1 MKIAW
6 MLILT
11 GLVILYGGPT
21 FRGSGRTLRGSGQAW
36 ASLGEDAQILSNRFG
51 GIQSFADDSGIVY
64 GDDRGFLHVLE
75 RARGDYKEVWKSE
88 RLGSAIAGVF
98 VLDVNAD
105 GREEIVAYTSGG
117 QIYFWDAASRRIVW
131 EIQRDRF
138 KEISTMTI
146 SDVDGDEQMEL
157 IFCADSLLYIY
168 DGKTQFEEWESD
180 QTFTAEEIVVGDV
193 DGDGDD
199 EIVLNT
205 GVVLDARFHDI
216 EWQSPERFGDRI
228 GLSDIDGDG
237 IPELIAESG
246 NRFLKVWDLDLRREK
261 W

>member
-6 MLILT
+6 VLILT
-11 GLVILYGGPT
+11 GAAILYGDP
-21 FRGSGRTLRGSGQAW
+21 TLRGSGHAW
-36 ASLGEDAQILSNRFG
+36 ASPEEDAQVLSVRFG
-51 GIQSFADDSGIVY
+51 TFQAFSDSSGIVY
-64 GDDRGFLHVLE
+64 GDDRGFLRVLE
-75 RARGDYKEVWKSE
+75 RKRGGYEEVWKSE
-88 RLGSAIAGVF
+88 GLGSAIGGVF
-98 VLDVNAD
+98 LLDVNLD

-117 QIYFWDAASRRIVW
+117 KICFFDALSRRIIW
-131 EIQRDRF
+131 EIQQDRF
-138 KEISTMTI
+138 QEISTMTLADVD
-146 SDVDGDEQMEL
+146 SDVQIEL
-157 IFCADSLLYIY
+157 IFCADRLLYIY

-180 QTFTAEEIVVGDV
+180 QTLTAEEIVVGDV

-228 GLSDIDGDG
+228 GLLDVDEDG

-246 NRFLKVWDLDLRREK
+246 GRFLKIWDLDLRREK